1 MRITLF
7 LLIITS
13 KFLFAS
19 NIANLLLDIQNTNK
33 VDLHKHNLT
42 QGYNNKEQAFISIGE
57 SFFDFNQKTFLEDK
71 RKFSLVAF
79 INAKTTISKFLS
91 SNMNAKDKLVSKDYD
106 MKITSKKSL
115 NSKNLLKN
123 SFGIFQEEF
132 LNKNTKIYTIKSY
145 ILWVENINN
154 IKIKTQDLLHN
165 YISKLD
171 LTKTFGN
178 RIFIDRFNNK
188 YLLSFSIYPLTG
200 NMWTDKISSKGL
212 AKRDMT
218 SMLNSNINTNEK
230 LNNNKNSYS
239 SNENESLNYNSKNI
253 DIIFQK
259 KILDSKTHREYFLT
273 ISSYQIKR

>member
-91 SNMNAKDKLVSKDYD
+91 SNMSAKDKLVSKDYD

-132 LNKNTKIYTIKSY
+132 LDKNTKIYTIRSY
-145 ILWVENINN
+145 ILWVKNINN

-171 LTKTFGN
+171 LAKTFGN